1 MLHNNLFLGGH
12 FIIPNSLSVFQ
23 FKEKYQKLEQQRTE
37 IDKNITDLLF
47 NEMSKAT
54 TTIIELKKINFIF
67 THPDDNTLRTKH
79 GAIVG
84 VDSQYLYV
92 YCANGNPV
100 VHLVN
105 KRTDTIPANDNSIPF
120 LDNFVHFCNVAFA
133 FNGLESLEEQMR
145 NCLTS
150 LEEQIKQRRQVL
162 DSRFNSNS

>member
-67 THPDDNTLRTKH
+67 TH
-79 GAIVG
+79 
-84 VDSQYLYV
+84 
-92 YCANGNPV
+92 
-100 VHLVN
+100 
-105 KRTDTIPANDNSIPF
+105 
-120 LDNFVHFCNVAFA
+120 
-133 FNGLESLEEQMR
+133 
-145 NCLTS
+145 
-150 LEEQIKQRRQVL
+150 
-162 DSRFNSNS
+162 